1 MSLRTALSRTSV
13 ALATALLAVTLPPV
27 PVHAAP
33 TPPPGA
39 GSSGQSGGNAGET
52 GAARWA
58 VQPSSAKGPTG
69 RNYFIYD
76 LAPGSTMTD
85 HVGITNLG
93 DRPLTFDVY
102 GTDAYTSTD
111 GAFALLPADQRATDV
126 GSWISVDRRA
136 WTVPPGKRV
145 DIPFR
150 LAVPANATPGD
161 HTGGVIG
168 AIARVR
174 TTADGQRVLVDQRLA
189 ARVYLRVTGPVRPAV
204 TVESVDVSYDN
215 PVNPFGGGDLV
226 VRYRLRNDG
235 NVRVGGS
242 GTVTVEGPFG
252 GEQARTSPTDLP
264 ELLPGAT
271 FTVTERITGVPPL
284 LRLTAEVDIAA
295 TTTDTALPPVVRT
308 AGVWAPPWLLL
319 ALLAVAAG
327 WAGLRWWRR
336 RPTAAGPPTAPAPGG
351 TLAGG
356 RPADRIRIDG
366 STTAPPTAEPSTT
379 EPSTAEPGTTAP
391 GSTAPSGEAAGSA
404 PHAHPRPG
412 AGPTDAS

>member
-13 ALATALLAVTLPPV
+13 ALAAALLTATVPPA
-27 PVHAAP
+27 PAGAAP
-33 TPPPGA
+33 TPSPSASG
-39 GSSGQSGGNAGET
+39 SGQT

-76 LAPGSTMTD
+76 LAPGSTLTD

-111 GAFALLPADQRATDV
+111 GAFALLPADQPATDV
-126 GSWISVDRRA
+126 GSWIRFERRA
-136 WTVPPGKRV
+136 WTVPPGERV

-150 LAVPANATPGD
+150 LAVPADATPGD

-168 AIARVR
+168 SITRTR

-189 ARVYLRVTGPVRPAV
+189 ARVHLRVTGPVRPAV

-215 PVNPFGGGDLV
+215 PVNPLAGGDLV
-226 VRYRLRNDG
+226 VRYRLRNTG
-235 NVRVGGS
+235 NVRVAGS
-242 GTVTVEGPFG
+242 GTVTVAGPFG
-252 GEQARTSPTDLP
+252 WEQARTSPTDLP

-284 LRLTAEVDIAA
+284 LRLTAEVDLAA
-295 TTTDTALPPVVRT
+295 TTTDTALPPVIRS

-319 ALLAVAAG
+319 AMLAAAG
-327 WAGLRWWRR
+327 GWGALRWWRR
-336 RPTAAGPPTAPAPGG
+336 RAPGD
-351 TLAGG
+351 GG
-356 RPADRIRIDG
+356 RAMVD
-366 STTAPPTAEPSTT
+366 AES
-379 EPSTAEPGTTAP
+379 AE
-391 GSTAPSGEAAGSA
+391 
-404 PHAHPRPG
+404 
-412 AGPTDAS
+412 AS